1 MSHALDS
8 SVLMQGPSVLMVRV
22 QGPAGNYTVSVP
34 RDAPMSVLREQ
45 ITIVTGIA
53 ANAQELLVG
62 FPPQA
67 LDAADAAQAST
78 VLGGDGARV
87 LVRAAAAAAAA
98 GGGGGRK
105 KPLVV
110 RRIVDGVVPRDL
122 PAPAPVAAPAA
133 VAASVAGPSGAGAA
147 ADDVADD
154 DDAADD
160 DEPRAGVAAAAS
172 AGRSRK
178 RKKADPLALTLAREK
193 ASQVGGAGSAGG
205 AAGGGGAGGGG
216 GGAGTAAAPPKVKAL
231 TAEQLATDYY
241 SSSGSAMGA
250 AARGG
255 GRTTD
260 FLSEHGMIEHRT
272 AALASVSFVLAPI
285 PPKGKGCPVLS
296 ATFKAVRK
304 SVCEHVQL
312 LSRDELKGFLRVLS
326 TKGSSRRGT
335 QLGHLLTPAA
345 MAARS
350 PAVFWSM
357 AFAFDG
363 DVEGGVKALLA
374 EL

>member
-1 MSHALDS
+1 MSHVHRAMDS
-8 SVLMQGPSVLMVRV
+8 SVLMQGPCVLMVRV

-87 LVRAAAAAAAA
+87 LVRAAAATAAA

-105 KPLVV
+105 KPQVV

-122 PAPAPVAAPAA
+122 PAPAPVAAQAA
-133 VAASVAGPSGAGAA
+133 VAASAAGPLGAAAA
-147 ADDVADD
+147 ADDVANDD
-154 DDAADD
+154 DDDDD
-160 DEPRAGVAAAAS
+160 DEPRAAVAAGAA
-172 AGRSRK
+172 AGGSRK

-193 ASQVGGAGSAGG
+193 ASQVGGAGSAAG

-216 GGAGTAAAPPKVKAL
+216 GGAGTAAAPPKVKGR
-231 TAEQLATDYY
+231 TAEQLAADYY

-312 LSRDELKGFLRVLS
+312 LSRDELKDFLRVLS
-326 TKGSSRRGT
+326 TKV
-335 QLGHLLTPAA
+335 
-345 MAARS
+345 RS
-350 PAVFWSM
+350 PLISL
-357 AFAFDG
+357 D
-363 DVEGGVKALLA
+363 LP
-374 EL
+374 